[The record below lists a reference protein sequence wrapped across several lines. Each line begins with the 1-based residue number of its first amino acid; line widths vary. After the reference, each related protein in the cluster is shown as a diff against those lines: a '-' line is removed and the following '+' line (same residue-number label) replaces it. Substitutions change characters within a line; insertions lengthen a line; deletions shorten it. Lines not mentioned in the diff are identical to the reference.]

1 MMIYALAALDFYS
14 MIYQIETVKTVI
26 AQPRLSAD
34 PSVYTLTAEELR
46 AFGHEVWAK
55 SKLILDGKGNS
66 SRRQQRVGSAGREP
80 YAKAGLSTTQRWRLK
95 FQRPRTPSGLMR

>member
-1 MMIYALAALDFYS
+1 MSGKRGKESADDDICTCSARFYS

-66 SRRQQRVGSAGREP
+66 SRRQQRVGSAGQEP
-80 YAKAGLSTTQRWRLK
+80 YARQG
-95 FQRPRTPSGLMR
+95 